1 MGNSVPK
8 NIKSRAGVLIQN
20 FSGDVSTDYEKN
32 KLFINSLGLP
42 FSKSTKNR
50 IAGFIVRTLKNKE
63 KS

>member
-20 FSGDVSTDYEKN
+20 FPNDVSNDYSKN

-50 IAGFIVRTLKNKE
+50 IAGFIVRKIKAKE